1 MVLVLVLTTVTLC
14 CGEFQ
19 KPRCGDCWCIW
30 YGEEDTCPDSTGISD
45 TFPESYAV
53 YDTLELMNPTA
64 SYLQLRTADGEECY
78 PFANT
83 LGQVEGYA
91 KSTLPQCAIPGVNDT
106 STPDAAVCAYKF
118 EQGVECSGRNYE
130 ILNYESTQ
138 AAEEDG
144 AVVTHTGACGVCSN
158 AKDLWARMRTIDD
171 FETETLIC
179 ATLYIVQP
187 DSDEEKFNALI
198 QCAIKAGLSSECALL
213 FAHLGAATVGT
224 CRDACTSNT
233 EAGSTQT
240 NGPPPTCS
248 ITPCLECTTSWN
260 MYFGDMAGRTME
272 RSGITENTAKSCS
285 VFSRLDHDPCVGA
298 SDTVDQVTPTTSTGS
313 STSTNSTAGSFATT
327 TTGHSTTWVLL
338 PMGVALSVLLLL

>member
-1 MVLVLVLTTVTLC
+1 MRVIVVLVLVLTTVTLC

-83 LGQVEGYA
+83 LVQVEGYA

-144 AVVTHTGACGVCSN
+144 AVVTHTGGTIPFLFARGDCDMVSQVTFVASTHFHTRFLTYMISSFLFFSNISN
-158 AKDLWARMRTIDD
+158 A
-171 FETETLIC
+171 
-179 ATLYIVQP
+179 
-187 DSDEEKFNALI
+187 
-198 QCAIKAGLSSECALL
+198 
-213 FAHLGAATVGT
+213 
-224 CRDACTSNT
+224 
-233 EAGSTQT
+233 
-240 NGPPPTCS
+240 
-248 ITPCLECTTSWN
+248 
-260 MYFGDMAGRTME
+260 
-272 RSGITENTAKSCS
+272 
-285 VFSRLDHDPCVGA
+285 FS
-298 SDTVDQVTPTTSTGS
+298 
-313 STSTNSTAGSFATT
+313 
-327 TTGHSTTWVLL
+327 
-338 PMGVALSVLLLL
+338 